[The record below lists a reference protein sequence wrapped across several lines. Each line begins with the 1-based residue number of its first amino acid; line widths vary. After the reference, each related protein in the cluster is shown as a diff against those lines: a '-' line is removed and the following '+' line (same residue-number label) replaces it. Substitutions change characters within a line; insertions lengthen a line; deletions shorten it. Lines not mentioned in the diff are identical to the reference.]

1 MMLKESIHQMVRLL
15 LKLWD
20 QVHNLQNLQVL
31 QSMAQS
37 LAAVVER
44 HLFTTSVMVNDA
56 VLMAR

>member
-1 MMLKESIHQMVRLL
+1 MMLKESIHQMVKLL

-20 QVHNLQNLQVL
+20 QVLNRKNLQAP
-31 QSMAQS
+31 QSMVQS

>member
-1 MMLKESIHQMVRLL
+1 MLKESIHQMVRLL

>member
-1 MMLKESIHQMVRLL
+1 MLKESIHQMVRLL

-20 QVHNLQNLQVL
+20 QVHNLQNLQVP
-31 QSMAQS
+31 QSMVQS
-37 LAAVVER
+37 LAAVVEH